1 MTVRRSMSG
10 DGGSGRGY
18 WSTQQSLN
26 DQQINAYL
34 RNVLRDYN
42 NRDTEAINRHIDVLR
57 DIFEKEDDDVVRTSF
72 GGSVSRHTY
81 VRGLSDV
88 DVLMIVNESS
98 LSGQDPSSV
107 ISEMADLIRRRMPT
121 TQVRCGD
128 LAVTVRY
135 SDGNEIQMLPAI
147 RTRSGIRIAEPR
159 RNRWS
164 NVVHPERFAQKLTN
178 INQANAGG
186 VIPTIKLTKGLV
198 DRLTQSERDRISG
211 YHIESLA
218 IEAFKNYPGP
228 YELKRMISHLADFS
242 ADAVQQPIRDST
254 GQSRHVDDYL
264 GPARSTQRQQASEV
278 FRRVKS
284 SLRHCRTTDDLDN
297 LFD

>member
-1 MTVRRSMSG
+1 MSG
-10 DGGSGRGY
+10 GGGSGRGY

-57 DIFEKEDDDVVRTSF
+57 DVLEKEDPDVVRTSF

-81 VRGLSDV
+81 VSGLSDV
-88 DVLMIVNESS
+88 DVLMIVNDSS
-98 LSGQDPSSV
+98 LSGQDPTSA
-107 ISEMADLIRRRMPT
+107 IGEMADLIGRRMPR
-121 TQVRCGD
+121 TQVRHGD

-147 RTRSGIRIAEPR
+147 RTKSGIRIAEPR
-159 RNRWS
+159 SNRWS
-164 NVVHPERFAQKLTN
+164 NVVHPERFAQKLTK
-178 INQANAGG
+178 IKQANAGEG
-186 VIPTIKLTKGLV
+186 IPTIKLTKGIV
-198 DRLTQSERDRISG
+198 ARLTQSKRDRISG

-218 IEAFKNYPGP
+218 IEAFKNYRGP
-228 YELKRMISHLADFS
+228 YELKRMMSHLADFS
-242 ADAVQQPIRDST
+242 ANAVRNPIRDST

-264 GPARSTQRQQASEV
+264 GPARSAQRQRASDV
-278 FRRVKS
+278 FRRVKN
-284 SLRHCRTTDDLDN
+284 SLSHCRTTDDLDN
-297 LFD
+297 LFDQ